1 MADRPTTAEASPTG
15 IAECLRMLADEAAS
29 LRLVRT
35 VLALLETVEICRLE
49 AQAIPSAMPE
59 VPAPS
64 DGHLIVPSDGHLIV
78 H

>member
-1 MADRPTTAEASPTG
+1 MADQLTITDPSPTG

-35 VLALLETVEICRLE
+35 MMALLETVEICKLE
-49 AQAIPSAMPE
+49 AQAIPRALATADAIGPGGCL
-59 VPAPS
+59 V
-64 DGHLIVPSDGHLIV
+64 V